1 MLSYGNINPEDFL
14 KTSQPAPLAIR
25 ATLRHYLRASL
36 KYRPSFYVILFSPLL
51 AILFGNIG
59 FSYYLARMLEQLAN
73 LDSVSTSAIWG
84 TFKFLLLLLAL
95 EILFWRINDYT
106 YLYRQAKILRDLEHK
121 GMQKLQAH
129 SFRFFADNFTGSLVT
144 QFNRFLKSYETLEDL
159 IYFEIIQSL
168 AMLLF
173 STIVLLFI
181 APPLGVALF
190 VWAIIFASTM
200 MWLTIR
206 KAPLTRAA
214 AEADSNVTAHVADV
228 ITNILTVKV
237 FGRHD
242 AENKAFANTTL
253 NRFTRR
259 RASWN
264 YDLKIRN
271 IRWAFMAIF
280 LMAYIGYSAH
290 MVITGQVG
298 MTVVLAAQLYIFNIV
313 DRLFNIAKTIERASV
328 AFADASEMTAI
339 LDQELDVNDPEKPEP
354 LRINKGDIVFDH
366 MNFRYTDG
374 KREIFKDFTLHIPA
388 SQKVG
393 LVEHSGSGKSTLTRL
408 LLRFSDIQAGSITID
423 GQNISNIKQDDLRSH
438 IAFVPQEPILFHRS
452 LLDNIRYGRTD
463 ATDKE
468 VHAAARMANAA
479 DFIERMPEQY
489 DTLVG
494 ERGVKLSGGEKQRVA
509 IARAMLSRAPILVL
523 DEATS
528 ALDSRSEKL
537 ITEALDRLMKDRTTI
552 VIAHRLSTIRKL
564 NRILVMKDGTIIED
578 GSHESLLE
586 QKGEYA
592 ELWKH
597 QSGGFLEE

>member
-1 MLSYGNINPEDFL
+1 M
-14 KTSQPAPLAIR
+14 
-25 ATLRHYLRASL
+25 
-36 KYRPSFYVILFSPLL
+36 
-51 AILFGNIG
+51 
-59 FSYYLARMLEQLAN
+59 
-73 LDSVSTSAIWG
+73 
-84 TFKFLLLLLAL
+84 
-95 EILFWRINDYT
+95 
-106 YLYRQAKILRDLEHK
+106 
-121 GMQKLQAH
+121 
-129 SFRFFADNFTGSLVT
+129 
-144 QFNRFLKSYETLEDL
+144 
-159 IYFEIIQSL
+159 
-168 AMLLF
+168 
-173 STIVLLFI
+173 
-181 APPLGVALF
+181 
-190 VWAIIFASTM
+190 
-200 MWLTIR
+200 
-206 KAPLTRAA
+206 
-214 AEADSNVTAHVADV
+214 
-228 ITNILTVKV
+228 
-237 FGRHD
+237 
-242 AENKAFANTTL
+242 
-253 NRFTRR
+253 
-259 RASWN
+259 
-264 YDLKIRN
+264 
-271 IRWAFMAIF
+271 
-280 LMAYIGYSAH
+280 
-290 MVITGQVG
+290 
-298 MTVVLAAQLYIFNIV
+298 
-313 DRLFNIAKTIERASV
+313 
-328 AFADASEMTAI
+328 
-339 LDQELDVNDPEKPEP
+339 
-354 LRINKGDIVFDH
+354 
-366 MNFRYTDG
+366 
-374 KREIFKDFTLHIPA
+374 
-388 SQKVG
+388 
-393 LVEHSGSGKSTLTRL
+393 